1 MSFWEEGLLFHC
13 PHNLNHM
20 REGLWCKFI
29 EHRCFNWE
37 SKRNWWKIV
46 VYLFEDINKAKKK
59 RGHLL
64 GGQSSAAKKFST
76 TFWSRPPL
84 KRWKVF
90 IIFILWVRLRM
101 TKFNCGE
108 TKGRLLWR
116 CEPGDVYKF
125 KYQISNINHQ
135 VSNSRTITWGKRVW
149 KGIHVQ
155 VQVSSIVYQV
165 SNIKHQVSLLGDA
178 SPERYWRIS
187 SFLSF
192 AKPCGL
198 GGGVMERWKGVDVVP
213 KKMY

>member
-1 MSFWEEGLLFHC
+1 MKIYRTQVFKLGEQKKL
-13 PHNLNHM
+13 M
-20 REGLWCKFI
+20 K
-29 EHRCFNWE
+29 
-37 SKRNWWKIV
+37 KIV
-46 VYLFEDINKAKKK
+46 VYLLDDIKKAK
-59 RGHLL
+59 RQGGHLL

-90 IIFILWVRLRM
+90 IIFLFWVRLRV

-116 CEPGDVYKF
+116 YEPGEVYKFKF
-125 KYQISNINHQ
+125 KYQIL
-135 VSNSRTITWGKRVW
+135 
-149 KGIHVQ
+149 
-155 VQVSSIVYQV
+155 SIKY
-165 SNIKHQVSLLGDA
+165 HYLGDA

-198 GGGVMERWKGVDVVP
+198 GGGVMERWKGVDVYISIFV
-213 KKMY
+213 YLENFCGLGG

>member
-1 MSFWEEGLLFHC
+1 MVC
-13 PHNLNHM
+13 
-20 REGLWCKFI
+20 
-29 EHRCFNWE
+29 
-37 SKRNWWKIV
+37 
-46 VYLFEDINKAKKK
+46 LFEDINKAKKK
-59 RGHLL
+59 RGSPIRRTVQKRKGGHLL

-116 CEPGDVYKF
+116 CEPGEVYKFKF
-125 KYQISNINHQ
+125 KYQILSIKYQIQGRLLGVSEFGKVYMFKFKYPVSCIKYQILNINYH
-135 VSNSRTITWGKRVW
+135 
-149 KGIHVQ
+149 
-155 VQVSSIVYQV
+155 Y
-165 SNIKHQVSLLGDA
+165 LGDA

-198 GGGVMERWKGVDVVP
+198 GGGGDG
-213 KKMY
+213 KMKRGWCVY

>member
-1 MSFWEEGLLFHC
+1 MQ
-13 PHNLNHM
+13 
-20 REGLWCKFI
+20 K
-29 EHRCFNWE
+29 
-37 SKRNWWKIV
+37 
-46 VYLFEDINKAKKK
+46 KAKKK
-59 RGHLL
+59 RWSLIRRTVQKRKGGHLL